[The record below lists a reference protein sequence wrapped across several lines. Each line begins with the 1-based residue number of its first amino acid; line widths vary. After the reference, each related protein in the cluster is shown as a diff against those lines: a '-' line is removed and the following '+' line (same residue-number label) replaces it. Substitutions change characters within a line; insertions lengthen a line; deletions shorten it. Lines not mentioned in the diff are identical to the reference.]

1 MGCFQ
6 RNYTVNKVKQYDE
19 IAISW
24 DTTIQYICNSQYQ
37 PKPKDIGHVENKVPI
52 NIFNLHLVYQMDGD
66 ISLWLGMYGM

>member
-37 PKPKDIGHVENKVPI
+37 PKPKDTGHVEKQGPDQYI
-52 NIFNLHLVYQMDGD
+52 
-66 ISLWLGMYGM
+66 